1 MDNRRPRNFDS
12 RENNERVKQ
21 WVPPST
27 LPTPNAQDG
36 YKFRWVRTSL
46 MGAADPTN
54 VSARFREGW
63 EPVKMEDHPELMLAS
78 IPGGKESGNVEVGG
92 LTLCKM
98 PTEIVDQRNSYYQQ
112 HNRYHKE
119 TAEQTYMR
127 ESDRRMPKFS
137 ERK

>member
-1 MDNRRPRNFDS
+1 MDNRRPRNFDT
-12 RENNERVKQ
+12 RENNERVRQ

-27 LPTPNAQDG
+27 LPVPEAQDG
-36 YKFRWVRTSL
+36 YNFRWVRTSL

-63 EPVKMEDHPELMLAS
+63 EPVKMEDHPELKLSAVPGAS
-78 IPGGKESGNVEVGG
+78 TSGNVEVGG

-98 PTEIVDQRNSYYQQ
+98 PTEMVAQRNAYYEQI
-112 HNRYHKE
+112 NRDQMQSV
-119 TAEQTYMR
+119 EQSYMR

-137 ERK
+137 ERR

>member
-1 MDNRRPRNFDS
+1 MDNRRSRSMDS
-12 RENNERVKQ
+12 REGQERAKR

-27 LPTPNAQDG
+27 LPTPTAQDG
-36 YKFRWVRTSL
+36 YNFRWVRTSL

-63 EPVKMEDHPELMLAS
+63 EPVKMDDHPELMLS
-78 IPGGKESGNVEVGG
+78 GTPGMATSGNVEIGG

-98 PTEIVDQRNSYYQQ
+98 PAEMVEQRNDYYQQ
-112 HNRYHKE
+112 INRDQMQSV
-119 TAEQTYMR
+119 EQSYMR

>member
-1 MDNRRPRNFDS
+1 MDNRRPRNFDV

-27 LPTPNAQDG
+27 LPVPTAQDG
-36 YKFRWVRTSL
+36 YNFRWVRTSL

-63 EPVKMEDHPELMLAS
+63 EPVRMEDHPELKLSAV
-78 IPGGKESGNVEVGG
+78 PGAPSSGNVEVGG

-98 PTEIVDQRNSYYQQ
+98 PVEMVEQRNAYYQQ
-112 HNRYHKE
+112 INRDQMQSV
-119 TAEQTYMR
+119 EQSYMR
-127 ESDRRMPKFS
+127 DSDRRMPKFS

>member
-1 MDNRRPRNFDS
+1 MDNRRPRNFES
-12 RENNERVKQ
+12 RENGERAKR

-27 LPTPNAQDG
+27 LPTPNEQDG
-36 YKFRWVRTSL
+36 YKFRWVRNSL

-63 EPVKMEDHPELMLAS
+63 EPVKMEDHPELMLNAVPGAAS
-78 IPGGKESGNVEVGG
+78 SGNVEIGG

-98 PTEIVDQRNSYYQQ
+98 PSEMVEQRNEYYQQ
-112 HNRYHKE
+112 INRDQMQSV
-119 TAEQTYMR
+119 EQSFMR
-127 ESDRRMPKFS
+127 ENDRRMPKFS